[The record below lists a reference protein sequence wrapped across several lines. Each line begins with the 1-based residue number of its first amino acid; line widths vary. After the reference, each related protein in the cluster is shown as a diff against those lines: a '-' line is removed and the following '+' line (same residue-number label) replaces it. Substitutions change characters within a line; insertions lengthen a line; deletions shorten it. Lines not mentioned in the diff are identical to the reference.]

1 MLKRTITWV
10 SSMSYIGKTC
20 RKHWPNITRTWISVG
35 ATIVL
40 SGSSARRDDKP
51 ARLARHVTAQRA
63 YCRFSDSSRLSRESR
78 LARLP
83 IRPRPPEGAPVR
95 SPIGAWPH
103 HIGVDTGGHVFRSG
117 PNLHTLD
124 VDDGIGIVRFI
135 QWQRDGAGDL
145 PGHGDSGSVRDGR
158 GIEEFSVDGDEAA
171 L

>member
-20 RKHWPNITRTWISVG
+20 RKHWPNITRIWISVG

-95 SPIGAWPH
+95 SPILIYFNP
-103 HIGVDTGGHVFRSG
+103 VDQDRAEVAKPAVG
-117 PNLHTLD
+117 
-124 VDDGIGIVRFI
+124 
-135 QWQRDGAGDL
+135 
-145 PGHGDSGSVRDGR
+145 
-158 GIEEFSVDGDEAA
+158 AA
-171 L
+171 LARFSSKRRRRKHINLELWFSRHEPRPGTV